1 MSENEEKNLQTE
13 QAVNDEQVGEQADAQ
28 PVEDKKSKKSA
39 KSGKSAHDA
48 KKSQSQLK
56 KEWEDSIVASKKVKR
71 EESRRKLKRA
81 MLILLVFS
89 LIVTSVVYVMLLFIQ
104 ENNVR
109 ITASSNNREK
119 SISLSIDNEYWTPY
133 LNANGPE
140 HMWDVSYNN
149 VYGREPL
156 HTISEVKQMLSAD
169 KVELGEMNGEKFIR
183 FTFMLKNTGSDN
195 TNIDYEMTLAYDK
208 FDLQNAVRVMWGE
221 SFKNETLDETRKTD
235 VTVYAALSNNQR
247 LYGTNANYWK
257 VGDIY
262 NGVALK
268 EGDDKVGQRRTKEDG
283 FVEYVAYPLGSDNA
297 RFDLLKYENDMYADS
312 DSYAQAI
319 EGGYF
324 ATTPYYDKDYVF
336 KRSTTMDKGDI
347 MYCYVCIW
355 LEGSDFDCIDARL
368 GGYCKIGLNFTAY

>member
-1 MSENEEKNLQTE
+1 M
-13 QAVNDEQVGEQADAQ
+13 
-28 PVEDKKSKKSA
+28 
-39 KSGKSAHDA
+39 
-48 KKSQSQLK
+48 
-56 KEWEDSIVASKKVKR
+56 KR
-71 EESRRKLKRA
+71 EESRRKLKRV

-140 HMWDVSYNN
+140 HMWDVSYNKL
-149 VYGREPL
+149 YKREPL
-156 HTISEVKQMLSAD
+156 HTISEVKRMLSAD

-235 VTVYAALSNNQR
+235 VKVYAALSNNQR
-247 LYGTNANYWK
+247 LYGTNANFWK
-257 VGDIY
+257 VGDVY
-262 NGVALK
+262 NGVELK

-283 FVEYVAYPLGSDNA
+283 FVEYVAYPVGSDNA
-297 RFDLLKYENDMYADS
+297 SFDLLKYENDMYADS

-324 ATTPYYDKDYVF
+324 ATTPYYDNDYVF